1 MKPFITPNNTV
12 ILRKKLSSHSNDY
25 SYFYF
30 VAREEY
36 KINPEYTISNDE
48 WFSKHSYSINFCSI
62 NASYISNSECIANR
76 EKSKLCAKDFF
87 NSINGYYIVITKFK
101 NSQKINIRNNDGL
114 DALDFIINPK
124 NMGIGSIIL
133 NHLIYW
139 AKENYPNLLS
149 PTLALSP
156 VDEES
161 HENKIRRDRLYNK
174 IGLLENLL
182 VASFRLNLTAKIF
195 VIFEILRFL
204 KKLVSILRNFSRNCC
219 FCRIFDAIFLFV
231 KNYNVFKRCENR
243 ILSRYFTEMSQ
254 INHTISYC
262 FHSIMMM
269 ADTLKSQ

>member
-124 NMGIGSIIL
+124 NMGIGSITPRVEEPPFLRLMINIL
-133 NHLIYW
+133 THRVSSVLKQPLFPLLFFFYSNIYSMIN
-139 AKENYPNLLS
+139 NYCTP
-149 PTLALSP
+149 
-156 VDEES
+156 
-161 HENKIRRDRLYNK
+161 
-174 IGLLENLL
+174 
-182 VASFRLNLTAKIF
+182 
-195 VIFEILRFL
+195 
-204 KKLVSILRNFSRNCC
+204 
-219 FCRIFDAIFLFV
+219 
-231 KNYNVFKRCENR
+231 
-243 ILSRYFTEMSQ
+243 
-254 INHTISYC
+254 
-262 FHSIMMM
+262 
-269 ADTLKSQ
+269 